1 MMIRTRT
8 LIPALIIVIAVIL
21 TAVGVANVMS
31 GPDSVSGQ
39 VVSVDSASVT
49 TIANL
54 TVVDA
59 SGKQWSFLGA
69 GTFSGFT
76 PSHLIEHRTLRE
88 PITVEYEESDSG
100 ELIIVG
106 ISD

>member
-1 MMIRTRT
+1 MIRTRT
-8 LIPALIIVIAVIL
+8 LIPVLIIVIAVIL
-21 TAVGVANVMS
+21 IAVGVVNVMS
-31 GPDSVSGQ
+31 GPASVSGQ

-54 TVVDA
+54 TLEDA
-59 SGKQWSFLGA
+59 AGEQWLFLGS

-88 PITVEYEESDSG
+88 PITVEYEESESG
-100 ELIIVG
+100 ELVIVG

>member
-1 MMIRTRT
+1 MIRTRT
-8 LIPALIIVIAVIL
+8 LIPVLIIVIAVVII
-21 TAVGVANVMS
+21 AAGVANVMS
-31 GPDSVSGQ
+31 GPASVSGQ
-39 VVSVDSASVT
+39 VVSVDSATVT

-54 TVVDA
+54 TIENA
-59 SGKQWSFLGA
+59 AGEQWSFLGS

-76 PSHLIEHRTLRE
+76 PSHLIEHRALRE

>member
-1 MMIRTRT
+1 MIRTRT

-21 TAVGVANVMS
+21 IAVGVANVLGGSASM
-31 GPDSVSGQ
+31 SGQ

-54 TVVDA
+54 TVEDA
-59 SGKQWSFLGA
+59 AGKQWSFQGS

-88 PITVEYEESDSG
+88 PITVEYEELESG
-100 ELIIVG
+100 ELVIVG

>member
-1 MMIRTRT
+1 MIRTKT
-8 LIPALIIVIAVIL
+8 LAPALIIVIAVIL
-21 TAVGVANVMS
+21 IAVGVANVMS
-31 GPDSVSGQ
+31 GPDSMRGQ

-54 TVVDA
+54 RVEDA
-59 SGKQWSFLGA
+59 SGKQWSFLGT

-88 PITVEYEESDSG
+88 SITVEYEELGSG

>member
-1 MMIRTRT
+1 MIRTRT
-8 LIPALIIVIAVIL
+8 LILGLIIVIAVIL
-21 TAVGVANVMS
+21 IAVGVANVMG
-31 GPDSVSGQ
+31 GPASVSGQ

-54 TVVDA
+54 TLEDA
-59 SGKQWSFLGA
+59 AGEQWSFLGS

-88 PITVEYEESDSG
+88 PITVEYEESESG
-100 ELIIVG
+100 ELVIVG